1 MIFKNKSPYWQYRG
15 SRKWHFKFAW
25 KPIRINE
32 TTVVWLSW
40 IVRKNIADEVNQ
52 HMAGCERPYPYTW
65 VEVPIG
71 LKGRLLYGK
80 LGKYLSK
87 FLIRKVNVVIGKKV
101 GKWK

>member
-1 MIFKNKSPYWQYRG
+1 M
-15 SRKWHFKFAW
+15 
-25 KPIRINE
+25 
-32 TTVVWLSW
+32 
-40 IVRKNIADEVNQ
+40 
-52 HMAGCERPYPYTW
+52 W